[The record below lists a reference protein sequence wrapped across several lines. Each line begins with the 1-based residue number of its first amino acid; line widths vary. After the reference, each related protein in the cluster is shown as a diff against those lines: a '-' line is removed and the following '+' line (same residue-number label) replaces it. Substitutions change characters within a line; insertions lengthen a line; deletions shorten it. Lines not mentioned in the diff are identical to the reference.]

1 MDGFR
6 LDFRVGDGWIQ
17 TGLQSWRW
25 MDLDWSLDLSLD
37 WIQTEI
43 GQDIPVILVKVTPG
57 QSNTKT
63 RQQVGKKEEKEK
75 KERETFSFILFFQ
88 RDWMMRMRRMINLKV
103 TSIVYY
109 CNPFQQRK
117 KYIKKEIS
125 FPQCLVLIL
134 AAWFWYCC
142 GLVQVQ
148 LQVKVTP
155 GQGNSRSKQCRKIH
169 LQENSFDF

>member
-63 RQQVGKKEEKEK
+63 RQQVGKKEEQEK
-75 KERETFSFILFFQ
+75 KERETFSFIYFLLE
-88 RDWMMRMRRMINLKV
+88 RLDD
-103 TSIVYY
+103 
-109 CNPFQQRK
+109 
-117 KYIKKEIS
+117 ED
-125 FPQCLVLIL
+125 
-134 AAWFWYCC
+134 
-142 GLVQVQ
+142 
-148 LQVKVTP
+148 
-155 GQGNSRSKQCRKIH
+155 
-169 LQENSFDF
+169 EEDD